1 MNLPDPPDEAGSLH
15 LLRQVRAGRPE
26 AFDALYRR
34 HRDELLLAV
43 RAGMGAGL
51 RAAMQSE
58 DVLQSV
64 AMEAFA
70 VLRRTAEPPAG
81 GFTALLRRMVRHRL
95 VDRARALRRH
105 KRAGTVPLSDSM
117 AAELGQPQPPTYDDP
132 RYLRLERALLA
143 LPADL
148 RDVLRLRRF
157 DGLSSQEIA
166 RRTGRSDDAVRKMV
180 SRAMARLTMLL
191 QDAP

>member
-1 MNLPDPPDEAGSLH
+1 MNLPEPPDETGSLQ

-26 AFDALYRR
+26 AFEELYRR

-64 AMEAFA
+64 AMEALA
-70 VLRRTAEPPAG
+70 VLQRVPEPPAG
-81 GFTALLRRMVRHRL
+81 GFTGLLRRLVRHRL
-95 VDRARALRRH
+95 VDRARALGRQR
-105 KRAGTVPLSDSM
+105 RAGGVPLSDSLVDG
-117 AAELGQPQPPTYDDP
+117 LGAPVPPSYDDP

-148 RDVLRLRRF
+148 RDVLRWRRF

-166 RRTGRSDDAVRKMV
+166 HRTGRSDEAVRKMT

-191 QDAP
+191 QDAS